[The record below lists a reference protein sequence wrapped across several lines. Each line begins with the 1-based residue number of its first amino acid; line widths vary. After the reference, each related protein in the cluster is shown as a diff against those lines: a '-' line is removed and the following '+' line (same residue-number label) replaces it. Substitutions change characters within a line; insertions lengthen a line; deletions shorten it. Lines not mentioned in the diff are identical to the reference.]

1 MDYELEENAPEYVK
15 KLQKAPSEYFR
26 DHWYATLWFE
36 QGRGGLQNLIDTV
49 GEDNIM
55 FETDWPHPTCLY
67 PSPLAAVEEK
77 ISALRPETQRKVMGE
92 TALALYRLG
101 D

>member
-1 MDYELEENAPEYVK
+1 
-15 KLQKAPSEYFR
+15 
-26 DHWYATLWFE
+26 
-36 QGRGGLQNLIDTV
+36 
-49 GEDNIM
+49 M

-67 PSPLAAVEEK
+67 PSPLAVVEEK
-77 ISALRPETQRKVMGE
+77 IAALRPETQRKVMGE